1 MSGWQHGLR
10 NAGRE
15 SEVRAV
21 RVCRGAVGAGHPGG
35 YPALSRK
42 PRSVLPSVRALGKP
56 ACETVKEHPESLLS
70 LLRSR
75 EAGRA
80 QRKLMRGGLCSL
92 FWAGA
97 GARVIDVGTLGDD
110 GLQTA

>member
-80 QRKLMRGGLCSL
+80 QRKLMREACAPYSGL
-92 FWAGA
+92 
-97 GARVIDVGTLGDD
+97 AREPV
-110 GLQTA
+110 